1 MWRSFFLA
9 MGCFAA
15 ILGAECLAIDRAV
28 LSLRHE
34 PTAGFIQ
41 ASGRHREFVPPDWAP
56 WSLMSFGAVTMLY
69 SFTIPKKMN
78 G

>member
-9 MGCFAA
+9 LGAFAV
-15 ILGAECLAIDRAV
+15 IFGAECLAIDRAV

-34 PTAGFIQ
+34 PVAGFMQ
-41 ASGRHREFVPPDWAP
+41 DAGRHREFVPPDWAP

-69 SFTIPKKMN
+69 SFTIPKKISS
-78 G
+78 